1 MITSPFTAVQT
12 ASVAATVLMAGVAAF
27 QVALA
32 LGVPLGGAVFGGKA
46 PTRDGVLTP
55 PFRVLASA
63 QAIILL
69 LLGWILLARAG
80 VMTISVLA
88 SAALVMA
95 NWVIVVFLM
104 LNTIANF
111 LAPHPIERWVMGS
124 ITLVLSSLALFIAL
138 TAQT

>member
-1 MITSPFTAVQT
+1 
-12 ASVAATVLMAGVAAF
+12 
-27 QVALA
+27 
-32 LGVPLGGAVFGGKA
+32 
-46 PTRDGVLTP
+46 
-55 PFRVLASA
+55 
-63 QAIILL
+63 
-69 LLGWILLARAG
+69 
-80 VMTISVLA
+80 
-88 SAALVMA
+88 MA